1 MALLTAAA
9 RLLGAKV
16 SLKEEARPG
25 ARGGAEATA
34 GPPAPALP
42 PTPQRSPPRLKGAR
56 PWRAASPSRSS

>member
-16 SLKEEARPG
+16 SLKEGARRG

-42 PTPQRSPPRLKGAR
+42 PTPERSPPRLKGPR
-56 PWRAASPSRSS
+56 HWQAASPSLSS